1 MTATIE
7 RPAKIDALIGQ
18 AALVARLKIVMAGAR
33 IRESKPP
40 HVLLSG
46 PAGTGK
52 TTLSRIVAHELDAQL
67 VTSSG
72 PALRRGADLA
82 GILFSL
88 PRDALSVVFIDE
100 IHRLPTIVEETL
112 YEALEDGTL
121 SIVVGSGNE
130 ARSVALK
137 LPPIVVVGA
146 TTKPGDLSQP
156 LRDRF
161 GFHGQMAPY
170 SESEIAQ
177 IVSREWERNDRTF
190 GDGAALVV
198 AQRAKGVPRIALHL
212 AARVL
217 DVTSIE
223 KTDITAATAERSLV
237 AFGIGKDGL
246 DELDWRVLEALCVT
260 FAGRAVGLAAL
271 AQALDIDEST
281 IEKEVEGNLVRKG
294 LLVRTPSGRM
304 ASPLAYETFRAGR

>member
-7 RPAKIDALIGQ
+7 RPADIEALIGQ
-18 AALVARLKIVMAGAR
+18 TDLVNRLKIVMAGAR

-52 TTLSRIVAHELDAQL
+52 TTLSRIVAHELNAKL

-88 PRDALSVVFIDE
+88 PKDALSVVFIVE

-121 SIVVGSGNE
+121 SVVIGSGNE
-130 ARSVALK
+130 ARSLALK
-137 LPPIVVVGA
+137 LPPVVCVGA

-170 SESEIAQ
+170 SDDEIAQ
-177 IVSREWERNDRTF
+177 IVSREWERNERTQEE
-190 GDGAALVV
+190 GASLVV

-217 DVTSIE
+217 DVTAIE
-223 KTDITAATAERSLV
+223 RTEITAATAERALI

-246 DELDWRVLEALCVT
+246 DELDIRLLTALTTT
-260 FAGRAVGLAAL
+260 FAGRAIGLEAL
-271 AQALDIDEST
+271 AQSLDVDSST
-281 IEKEVEGNLVRKG
+281 LVELSEGNLVRKG
-294 LLVRTPSGRM
+294 LITRTPAGRM
-304 ASPLAYETFRAGR
+304 ALPAAYSLLKRS